1 MKHKKQ
7 YHWVH
12 VSYNDVV
19 LTGESGI
26 GIRTYLLDDTIK
38 AGREYVEIIAEIC
51 QREGSSPPDAVECI
65 LGFCHEVV
73 DHHGMRASD
82 KEFRVR
88 IASLVFA
95 AFSENSRFVTVRSL
109 GVPFSI
115 RVALI
120 LKQVAPG
127 SDRWHSFVTQ
137 IFHPVGA
144 EGDTWEHL
152 KAEVADD
159 YSARTTVSTASGHLL
174 DGQHRCTATGPFRK
188 PGPQRWI
195 P

>member
-1 MKHKKQ
+1 MKYKKQ

-26 GIRTYLLDDTIK
+26 GIPTHLLDAVIK
-38 AGREYVEIIAEIC
+38 EGRKYVKSSAEIF

-65 LGFCHEVV
+65 LGFCQEVV

-82 KEFRVR
+82 REFKGR

-95 AFSENSRFVTVRSL
+95 AFTDDPRFVTVRSL

-115 RVALI
+115 RVAI
-120 LKQVAPG
+120 IMKEVAPG
-127 SDRWHSFVTQ
+127 SDRWHSFVTP

-152 KAEVADD
+152 KAEVADG
-159 YSARTTVSTASGHLL
+159 YSARTTVSTASEHLL
-174 DGQHRCTATGPFRK
+174 DGQHRRTATGLFRK
-188 PGPQRWI
+188 PGPQR
-195 P
+195 